1 MKHQAVDIIRAEHEA
16 LAAVLS
22 TLLALNEPGRAA
34 PADFK
39 PWRAMLLYIDEFPER
54 LHHVKESEVLFARL
68 RQRAPLAATV
78 LDRLDREHER
88 GEAAIRELQHALLA
102 YELIGASRRA
112 EYSAALERYAGFY
125 FEHMRTEEREVLP
138 LAEQV
143 LSAQDWQEIDAAFGS
158 NRDPLTGHAPD
169 ADYAEL
175 FQLIATLSP
184 APYGLAA
191 PLAPRSG

>member
-1 MKHQAVDIIRAEHEA
+1 MHEALDVIRAEHEA

-22 TLLALNEPGRAA
+22 TLLALNEPGRAP

-102 YELIGASRRA
+102 YELLGPSRRA
-112 EYSAALERYAGFY
+112 EFTDALTRYAGFY

-143 LSAQDWQEIDAAFGS
+143 LTPQDWQEIDAAFRS

-169 ADYAEL
+169 AVYAGL
-175 FQLIATLSP
+175 FQLIASITP

-191 PLAPRSG
+191 AQAPRV

>member
-1 MKHQAVDIIRAEHEA
+1 MHEALDVIRAEHEA

-68 RQRAPLAATV
+68 RQRAPLAASV

-102 YELIGASRRA
+102 YELLGPSRRA
-112 EYSAALERYAGFY
+112 EFTDALTRYAGFY

-143 LSAQDWQEIDAAFGS
+143 LTPQDWQEIDAAFRS
-158 NRDPLTGHAPD
+158 NHDPLTGHAPD
-169 ADYAEL
+169 AVYAGL
-175 FQLIATLSP
+175 FQLIASITP

-191 PLAPRSG
+191 AQAPRV

>member
-1 MKHQAVDIIRAEHEA
+1 MHEALDVIRAEHEA
-16 LAAVLS
+16 LGAVLT

-34 PADFK
+34 PTDFK

-54 LHHVKESEVLFARL
+54 LHHVKETEVLFERL
-68 RQRAPLAATV
+68 RRRAPLAAPV

-88 GEAAIRELQHALLA
+88 GEAAIRDLQHALLA
-102 YELIGASRRA
+102 YELIGPSRRA
-112 EYSAALERYAGFY
+112 EFSTALERYAGFY

-143 LSAQDWQEIDAAFGS
+143 LSEQDWLEIDAAFRS

-169 ADYAEL
+169 AVYAEL
-175 FQLIATLSP
+175 FQLIATLTP

-191 PLAPRSG
+191 PLAPRP

>member
-1 MKHQAVDIIRAEHEA
+1 MHEALDVIRAEHEA
-16 LAAVLS
+16 LAAVLT

-54 LHHVKESEVLFARL
+54 LHHVKETEVLFTRL

-88 GEAAIRELQHALLA
+88 GEAAIRDLQHALLA
-102 YELIGASRRA
+102 YELIGPSRRA
-112 EYSAALERYAGFY
+112 EYSTALERYAGFY

-143 LSAQDWQEIDAAFGS
+143 LSEQDWLEIDAAFRS
-158 NRDPLTGHAPD
+158 NRDPLTGHVPD
-169 ADYAEL
+169 TVYAEL
-175 FQLIATLSP
+175 FQLIATLTP

-191 PLAPRSG
+191 PLAPRP